1 MAGTGLFSR
10 RAAYPASV
18 PVGRGFVRQ
27 EAAEESMANP
37 IASGGPTALGR
48 PARAGYQDSSRKG
61 VPAEGAAGALG
72 GKQREREAGTMP
84 AECPLQREIQI
95 GRESVTARVCS
106 DE

>member
-48 PARAGYQDSSRKG
+48 PARARYQDSSRQG
-61 VPAEGAAGALG
+61 VPAEGAAGCLG
-72 GKQREREAGTMP
+72 GKPGERAAGTMAAGCPTPRENPRDPKP
-84 AECPLQREIQI
+84 AALSPQ
-95 GRESVTARVCS
+95 
-106 DE
+106 